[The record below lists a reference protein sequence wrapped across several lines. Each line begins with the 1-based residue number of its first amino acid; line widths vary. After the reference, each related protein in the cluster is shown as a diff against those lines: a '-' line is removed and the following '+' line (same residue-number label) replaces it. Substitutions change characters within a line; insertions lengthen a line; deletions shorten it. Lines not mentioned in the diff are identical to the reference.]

1 MSRVDELPVNRIQQK
16 KSQGLGSTDQAL
28 SMECRRRLAALR
40 PGRCIL
46 ITDDPEAPNH
56 GSRDFLHGQQVLI
69 HNFARHRGMKFST
82 KRVQH
87 PDTGAPAL
95 AVTLK
100 ER

>member
-1 MSRVDELPVNRIQQK
+1 MSRIDEFSVTQIKENK
-16 KSQGLGSTDQAL
+16 AKGLGSTDQAL
-28 SMECRRRLAALR
+28 SMECRRRLASLR

-46 ITDDPEAPNH
+46 ITEDPEASNH

-69 HNFARHRGMKFST
+69 HNFARHRGLKFAT